1 MRRFAASWLA
11 AVAALALLASSA
23 AAEDELRLTPA
34 GGARFPDRAYVLSL
48 PTGTPLGQA
57 DVVVRE
63 NGEPVDNVTVVPASA
78 AGTGQFAVVLVID
91 ASNSMRG
98 DAIKGAVEAARVFA
112 AQRAGNQLMAI
123 VMFNTESTVP
133 LPFTTD
139 QKKIDAV
146 LSTTPPLA
154 RGTRIYD
161 AVGTAV
167 DMLVKADVAA
177 GSVIVLSDGA
187 DTGSAMAL
195 DDVAATADSRRIR
208 IFTVGLRSR
217 AFESDSLERLAQGA
231 GGEYSEATS
240 SADLAPIFNALGAKL
255 ASEYLLRYKSPA
267 GPKTNVHVS
276 VSVRGFDGIARSEY
290 DTPALG
296 DGVGAPYRR
305 SVIAEF
311 WRSALGMLVASG
323 LSALLLAFA
332 FVMILRPRART
343 VRRRL
348 ADFVS
353 MPVSAEERQRRGA
366 RTGVMLARAE
376 KSVEG
381 TRWWTR
387 FKEDLELAGIKTPA
401 VHIVLATVV
410 ATMVAMWL
418 LAVLAGSLLFAP
430 LGLAVAFVVNG
441 AIKRRVERKRKL
453 FAEQLPDNLQ
463 VLSSALRAGHSLVG
477 ALSVVVDDC
486 AEPSQ
491 SELRRVIADEQL
503 GVSLEE
509 AFGVVVRRM
518 DNRDLQQVALVAS
531 LQHETGGNTAEV
543 LDRVA
548 ETVRSRSELRRLVK
562 TLTTQGRMSRWIVS
576 FLPVALLGLITLLN
590 PEYMEPLYSTTI
602 GRVLLG
608 LAGVMVVSGSLVIR
622 RIVDIKV

>member
-1 MRRFAASWLA
+1 MRRFAATWLA
-11 AVAALALLASSA
+11 AVAALATLASSA

-34 GGARFPDRAYVLSL
+34 GGARFPDRAYVLGL

-63 NGEPVDNVTVVPASA
+63 NGEPVDNVNVVPARA

-98 DAIKGAVEAARVFA
+98 DAIEGAVEAARAFA
-112 AQRAGNQLMAI
+112 AQRAGNQMMAV
-123 VMFNTESTVP
+123 VMFNKKSTVT

-139 QKKIDAV
+139 QEKINAV
-146 LSTTPPLA
+146 LSTTPALSK
-154 RGTRIYD
+154 GTLIYD

-167 DMLVKADVAA
+167 EMLVEADVAA

-187 DTGSAMAL
+187 DTGSAISL

-217 AFESDSLERLAQGA
+217 AFESASLERLADGA

-240 SADLAPIFNALGAKL
+240 SADLTPIFDALGAKL
-255 ASEYLLRYKSPA
+255 ASEYLLRYKSSA
-267 GPKTNVHVS
+267 GPKTTVHVS

-290 DTPALG
+290 NTPALG
-296 DGVGAPYRR
+296 DGVGAPYHK
-305 SVIAEF
+305 SVLAEF
-311 WRSALGMLVASG
+311 WRSALGMLVASA

-332 FVMILRPRART
+332 FVTLLRPRART

-348 ADFVS
+348 SDFVS
-353 MPVSAEERQRRGA
+353 MPVAADERERGV

-387 FKEDLELAGIKTPA
+387 FEENLELAGIKTPA
-401 VHIVLATVV
+401 VHVALGTVV

-418 LAVLAGSLLFAP
+418 LAVIAGSLLFAP
-430 LGLAVAFVVNG
+430 LGLAVAFAVNG
-441 AIKRRVERKRKL
+441 VIKRRVDKKRKL

-477 ALSVVVDDC
+477 ALSVVMDDC

-503 GVSLEE
+503 GVPLEE

-608 LAGVMVVSGSLVIR
+608 LAAVMVVSGSLVIR